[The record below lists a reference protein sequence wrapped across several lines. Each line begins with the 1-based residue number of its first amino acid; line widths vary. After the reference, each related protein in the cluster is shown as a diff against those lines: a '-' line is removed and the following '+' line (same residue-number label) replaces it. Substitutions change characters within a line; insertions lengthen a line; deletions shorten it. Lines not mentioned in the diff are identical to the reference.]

1 MSQCQLTK
9 KPPPHDQADNRQNRG
24 AEEFDSASHKR
35 GGVRQ
40 TSLRRQRGWGRQT
53 SLRRRCRLFS
63 AISRSRFSTREP
75 RGRRSI
81 FCHRAVRRGL
91 LRKRNMPANISQP
104 FSESGSTRRSR
115 SALAARKRTPSWGL
129 GVRRLAGEWAG
140 GPRSPA
146 QANNHRAVSWFPNTR
161 VIYSLALREHRCRF
175 WSWCSGRG
183 LVSVVRVRV
192 AGGPDA
198 PRGGLLSKQGRRV

>member
-1 MSQCQLTK
+1 MGAQPHQMSQCQLTK

-40 TSLRRQRGWGRQT
+40 TSLRRQRGRGRQT

-63 AISRSRFSTREP
+63 AISRSRFPTREP

-81 FCHRAVRRGL
+81 FCHRAVGRGL

-104 FSESGSTRRSR
+104 FSESEST
-115 SALAARKRTPSWGL
+115 LAFSVGGAKRNPKLEGL
-129 GVRRLAGEWAG
+129 GFQGSPANELGGKGRRLKQTITE
-140 GPRSPA
+140 
-146 QANNHRAVSWFPNTR
+146 Q
-161 VIYSLALREHRCRF
+161 
-175 WSWCSGRG
+175 
-183 LVSVVRVRV
+183 SVGSRTHE
-192 AGGPDA
+192 
-198 PRGGLLSKQGRRV
+198 